1 MRNKKNPKVEKLI
14 DWLVIV
20 GLALYLFLVITRNN
34 WAIVVGIP
42 TYSLFLGRLF
52 QDLIQKKIK

>member
-1 MRNKKNPKVEKLI
+1 MRNKKNPKVEKI
-14 DWLVIV
+14 MDWIVILGLAVYLVLVI
-20 GLALYLFLVITRNN
+20 LRNN

>member
-1 MRNKKNPKVEKLI
+1 MKNKKNQKVEKVI
-14 DWLVIV
+14 DWLVIL
-20 GLALYLFLVITRNN
+20 GLALYLFLVIKRSE
-34 WAIVVGIP
+34 WAIVVGIL